1 MDQTICLSHSDFSQ
15 LHDKAI
21 GDFTHLDLSH
31 QGSKVYLFSISES
44 LENRLGKLGLQL
56 FDETVDLRS
65 FLLNFFIKLSL
76 HPVLQVIDHFAMRQ
90 MRVFSLPWKVILY
103 VEFLPQFDVPFD
115 EYLQNAWMFECEVVI
130 IDLFLSEKSEILWN
144 SGGNGAMQRCFFEG
158 F

>member
-31 QGSKVYLFSISES
+31 QRSKVYLFSISES

-76 HPVLQVIDHFAMRQ
+76 HPVLQVIDLFAMRQ
-90 MRVFSLPWKVILY
+90 MRVFSLP
-103 VEFLPQFDVPFD
+103 
-115 EYLQNAWMFECEVVI
+115 
-130 IDLFLSEKSEILWN
+130 
-144 SGGNGAMQRCFFEG
+144 
-158 F
+158 